1 MIMLRERAYAKVNLH
16 LQVEGKREDD
26 YHLLKTIFAKVSLHD
41 DVFVEAVREPVVELV
56 VNGPYPVPQGPSNIA
71 YKAAKWYLSRY
82 GIKNWGVKI
91 VIEKRIPPASGLGGG
106 SSDAA
111 AVIRALLRFFGEKD
125 PELVR
130 DSSEIGAD
138 VPFFVS
144 GASVALAGGIGEK
157 LQPVD
162 VGKGTGL
169 WLAFSSIHISAKEAY
184 DLLDEIYREVL
195 EKYPLVGGDELLK
208 AVKAWDVD
216 AFGKLFFN
224 HLEMPIF
231 RRYPELEKIKR
242 AFLETGSPFT
252 LMSGSGSTVFAF
264 RPQDCEPP
272 AGLEVAEVEIV

>member
-1 MIMLRERAYAKVNLH
+1 MLREKAYAKVNLH

-184 DLLDEIYREVL
+184 DLLDGIYQEVL
-195 EKYPLVGGDELLK
+195 EKYPLVGGDELLR

-216 AFGKLFFN
+216 AFGGLFFN
-224 HLEMPIF
+224 HLEVPIF
-231 RRYPELEKIKR
+231 RRYPELEKIKK

-252 LMSGSGSTVFAF
+252 LMSGSGSTVFAL
-264 RPQDCEPP
+264 RVQGCEPP